1 MLDWIVVDHPLA
13 NQDNSSIIQGEIAI
27 IDVLSN
33 DISGV
38 GALLLYKVS
47 QVCALQTVQFYACH

>member
-38 GALLLYKVS
+38 GTLLLYKVS
-47 QVCALQTVQFYACH
+47 QVRALQKVQF